1 MVRQPPANND
11 NADWGRTAET
21 AACEHWPLERVS
33 GDTDEPW
40 WFDARATE
48 SIIDTDGFGDVEVGT
63 PIEVKSALW
72 RIDANGGDRRGR
84 WLLRERAHEQ
94 LLEADGEYALA
105 VVRAAESIVGL
116 VLRPAWFVDGLVT
129 SWSPTSTRRSARS
142 GRRVAQIPW
151 GRVFDEGDGKAIA
164 NGDITDKGGASS

>member
-1 MVRQPPANND
+1 MTSPPEDND

-33 GDTDEPW
+33 SDADEPW
-40 WFDARATE
+40 WFDARATATVT
-48 SIIDTDGFGDVEVGT
+48 DTDGFGDVAAGT
-63 PIEVKSALW
+63 PVEVKSALW

-84 WLLRERAHEQ
+84 WLLRERAHDQ

-105 VVRAAESIVGL
+105 VVRPTEHIVGL
-116 VLRPAWFVDGLVT
+116 VLRPAWFVDDLVT
-129 SWSPTSTRRSARS
+129 AWSPTSTRRSGRS

-151 GRVFDEGDGKAIA
+151 GRVFDEDDGGLRIA
-164 NGDITDKGGASS
+164 SDTASDKGDASS